1 MANNCDFTMMVRGK
15 PENVGTFYR
24 YLTDY
29 KNSPKNFARI
39 FSAEID
45 SESVSDSGIKTMQ
58 VSGDC
63 AWSVYSCMCEG
74 EHTYYSED
82 QSGKL
87 TCLREATKELNLE
100 VEIRSTEPGFNF
112 WEHFWY
118 KDGECLCDDCG
129 DLPETN
135 FEMEKVA

>member
-15 PENVGTFYR
+15 SEDAATFYR

-29 KNSPKNFARI
+29 DNSPKYFARI
-39 FSAEID
+39 FSATID
-45 SESVSDSGIKTMQ
+45 DESVSDNGLKTLRI
-58 VSGDC
+58 SGDC

-74 EHTYYSED
+74 DDTYFSD
-82 QSGKL
+82 DLTGKL
-87 TCLREATKELNLE
+87 TCLREATKELHLE

-118 KDGECLCDDCG
+118 KDGECLCDECG
-129 DLPETN
+129 ELQCTG
-135 FEMEKVA
+135 FEMEKAA